1 MSKQIIRDK
10 MKVKT
15 TTILPADKK
24 NFKAFNLKEDSAC
37 KLEFLSDGIG
47 YNIKYCDQSLGIYST
62 SNPDLMIL
70 NLLEEL
76 ADYNSGDSGSVKYKL
91 DNLVEEKSIIINH
104 QYQTVY
110 KNNILKY
117 LLGLEDNIIKAACI
131 EQKLT
136 YQQLADAI
144 GVSESSLRSSVST
157 NKVSKQVERSIEMY
171 LKIIHLEKE
180 LEKSD
185 TIKTILKSWL
195 N

>member
-1 MSKQIIRDK
+1 
-10 MKVKT
+10 MKRKT
-15 TTILPADKK
+15 ITVLPADRK
-24 NFKAFNLKEDSAC
+24 NFNAFKLKDDSSC
-37 KLEFLSDGIG
+37 KLEFTSDVMG
-47 YNIKYCDQSLGIYST
+47 YKIKYCDQELGTYST

-70 NLLEEL
+70 DFLEEL
-76 ADYNSGDSGSVKYKL
+76 ADYNDGDSSTVKVKL
-91 DNLVEEKSIIINH
+91 DNLVEEKSIVINQ
-104 QYQTVY
+104 QYQTIY
-110 KNNILKY
+110 KNNELRY
-117 LLGLEDNIIKAACI
+117 LVGLEDNKIKAACI
-131 EQKLT
+131 GQKLT

-157 NKVSKQVERSIEMY
+157 GKVSKQVEKSIEMH

>member
-1 MSKQIIRDK
+1 

-15 TTILPADKK
+15 TTVLPADKQ
-24 NFKAFNLKEDSAC
+24 NFTAFKLKEDTAC
-37 KLEFLSDGIG
+37 KLEFISNAIG
-47 YNIKYCDQSLGIYST
+47 YHIKYCDQELGTFST

-70 NLLEEL
+70 SYLEKL
-76 ADYNSGDSGSVKYKL
+76 ADYNDGDAEGVKFKL
-91 DNLVEEKSIIINH
+91 DYLVEVKSIVANQ

-110 KNNILKY
+110 KYNELKY
-117 LLGLEDNIIKAACI
+117 LIGLEDNKIKAACI

-144 GVSESSLRSSVST
+144 GISESSVRSSVST
-157 NKVSKQVERSIEMY
+157 GKVSKQVEKSIEMH

-185 TIKTILKSWL
+185 TIKAILKSWL